1 VTSATIY
8 ILTAGL
14 IFCFICYLS
23 LEFYKIENKKRLDNM
38 LNFTVIMSILDFH
51 VKKAFEI
58 IYKEKILIY
67 SMEATKPSQAEFETI
82 SKDFARLVMKL
93 LGPNFLESLV
103 SLYGNEETLLFNLME
118 MFNTFFENDE
128 IYKSTSNQIM
138 ESELI

>member
-1 VTSATIY
+1 MTSVAIY
-8 ILTAGL
+8 ILSA
-14 IFCFICYLS
+14 CFIICFIFYLS
-23 LEFYKIENKKRLDNM
+23 FEFYKFDHKKRLDNM
-38 LNFTVIMSILDFH
+38 LNFTVIMAILDFH

-67 SMEATKPSQAEFETI
+67 SMEATKPNQSEFETI
-82 SKDFARLVMKL
+82 SKDFARLVMKM

-118 MFNTFFENDE
+118 IFNTFFENDE
-128 IYKSTSNQIM
+128 VYKSASNQIM